1 MTPLTASQRN
11 RLMLQLFD
19 LERQVESIKAK
30 LAADEETHRL
40 LDIKDEH

>member
-1 MTPLTASQRN
+1 MAPLTASQRN
-11 RLMLQLFD
+11 KLMLQLLD
-19 LERQVESIKAK
+19 LERQTELIKAK